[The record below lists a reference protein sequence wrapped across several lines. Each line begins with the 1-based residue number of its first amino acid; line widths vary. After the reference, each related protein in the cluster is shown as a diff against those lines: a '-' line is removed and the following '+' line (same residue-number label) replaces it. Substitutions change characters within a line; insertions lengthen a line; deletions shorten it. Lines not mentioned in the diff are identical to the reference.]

1 MNSSYYI
8 ETPPKVSPNIPAS
21 KKAGRSLWTSFVGWG
36 LAIALSALLNIT
48 LFGLMPG
55 LIHMIPQDQDKLE
68 DIKAIQ
74 VIRIKRQETPPR
86 KKELKKPKP
95 KQEPKRLKTT
105 TPTKVVQQKKMQL
118 KPRLPFQLNPKLP
131 VTSTSLTM
139 PAMEH
144 FSMKIPTLK
153 GLYEM
158 GELDSPL
165 TPLAKIPPIYPM
177 RAMRRGIEGWVKVR
191 FLVNTQGRVEQLK
204 VIESD
209 PESVFDKS
217 VINCISQWKFKPGTV
232 EGEPVNTMAE
242 TTIRFELEK

>member
-1 MNSSYYI
+1 M
-8 ETPPKVSPNIPAS
+8 
-21 KKAGRSLWTSFVGWG
+21 GWG
-36 LAIALSALLNIT
+36 FAIALSALLNMT

-55 LIHMIPQDQDKLE
+55 LIQMIPQDQDKLE
-68 DIKAIQ
+68 EIKAIQ
-74 VIRIKRQETPPR
+74 VIRIKRQEIPPR

-95 KQEPKRLKTT
+95 KQEPKPLKTT
-105 TPTKVVQQKKMQL
+105 TPTRVVRQKKLQL

-131 VTSTSLTM
+131 ATSTHLAM

-144 FSMKIPTLK
+144 FSMEAPTLK

-165 TPLAKIPPIYPM
+165 TPLAKVPPIYPM
-177 RAMRRGIEGWVKVR
+177 RAMRRGIEGWVKIR
-191 FLVNTQGRVEQLK
+191 FLVNDQGRVEQPK

-209 PESVFDKS
+209 PEGIFEKS
-217 VINCISQWKFKPGTV
+217 VINCVFQWRFKPGTV
-232 EGEPVNTMAE
+232 EGQPVTTLAE